1 MPSHR
6 KGKDSSS
13 KLLPAGGLSSAAK
26 EVPSTPTPKT
36 TPATTTTLRRTPAAT
51 PTPYKKKA
59 PATPNN
65 ASATP
70 KKPKKK
76 KKNNFCAVGMILQ
89 DHQKAI
95 HEEILRSLIIN
106 LKIPRPTP
114 TSRLSQMEVFFPV
127 HTIGCIGTEMWRHC
141 MMDDSDAFF
150 GSVLHMIQD
159 CVHSYD
165 GSLAI
170 IPEIFWLSN
179 AQEMFSF
186 VSLVEKGKP
195 HNNCLDWKIRMSIL
209 RHDLDSLVYNI
220 YQSFIR
226 KIKRHLAL
234 MVIPAIIEAQP
245 LPGFFT
251 EDKSAWPITSFMK
264 LTLGTESPPGRT
276 YTTMD
281 IIDLFDSLWKCF
293 EEFFVELVIV
303 KNVFSELLDLIN
315 RVAFNDLVRRTNF
328 CSFKR
333 GLQIQYNLQ
342 RIEEWCR
349 SHDMTDDLHL
359 LRHIQQATKIGLMRM
374 QSPEDAHHIFE
385 VCSDLIPAQIYK
397 LVKQYATNNPAIV
410 PPGQKFFQAITVR
423 LQPGKD
429 FQNMTIPIIDE
440 ALPFRAPPPR
450 KIDLLST
457 YLPDDVEAPDR
468 KSVV

>member
-1 MPSHR
+1 M
-6 KGKDSSS
+6 
-13 KLLPAGGLSSAAK
+13 
-26 EVPSTPTPKT
+26 
-36 TPATTTTLRRTPAAT
+36 
-51 PTPYKKKA
+51 
-59 PATPNN
+59 
-65 ASATP
+65 
-70 KKPKKK
+70 
-76 KKNNFCAVGMILQ
+76 Q
-89 DHQKAI
+89 
-95 HEEILRSLIIN
+95 
-106 LKIPRPTP
+106 
-114 TSRLSQMEVFFPV
+114 
-127 HTIGCIGTEMWRHC
+127 
-141 MMDDSDAFF
+141 
-150 GSVLHMIQD
+150 
-159 CVHSYD
+159 SYD

-333 GLQIQYNLQ
+333 GTYAQCLVYPLKDLERSPDFAGLQIQYNLQ
-342 RIEEWCR
+342 RIEGEKIGTWRLHISDHNFLEWCR

-374 QSPEDAHHIFE
+374 VGIF
-385 VCSDLIPAQIYK
+385 PHQ
-397 LVKQYATNNPAIV
+397 QPYATNPEPFSLVAI
-410 PPGQKFFQAITVR
+410 
-423 LQPGKD
+423 
-429 FQNMTIPIIDE
+429 
-440 ALPFRAPPPR
+440 PR
-450 KIDLLST
+450 RRSSHL
-457 YLPDDVEAPDR
+457 
-468 KSVV
+468 